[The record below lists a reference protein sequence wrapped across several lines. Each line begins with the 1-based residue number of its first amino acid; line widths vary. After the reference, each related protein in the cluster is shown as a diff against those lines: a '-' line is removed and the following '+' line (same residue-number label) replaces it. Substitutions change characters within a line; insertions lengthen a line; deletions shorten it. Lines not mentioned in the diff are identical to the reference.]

1 MLKPMFGKFIY
12 ISLIFYSHLN
22 HFGGLGFQT
31 IKIQNVS
38 QIWRANHLD
47 NGYLKRE
54 NFNVKQVLMGFGIIM
69 RL

>member
-38 QIWRANHLD
+38 QI
-47 NGYLKRE
+47 
-54 NFNVKQVLMGFGIIM
+54 
-69 RL
+69 